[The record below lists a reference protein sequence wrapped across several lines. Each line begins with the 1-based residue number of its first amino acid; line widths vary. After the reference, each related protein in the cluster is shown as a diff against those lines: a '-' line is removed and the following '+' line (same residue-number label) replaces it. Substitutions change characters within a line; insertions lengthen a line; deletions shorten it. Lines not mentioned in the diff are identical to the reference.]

1 MITPSDLKK
10 LRDSL
15 PSNYAELLET
25 KLEKKL
31 GKEKGLSKSTI
42 YSVMNGVRHNSV
54 IIDAAIEL
62 ARETKEKLESQKEAI
77 ENL

>member
-1 MITPSDLKK
+1 MITSSDLKK

-15 PSNYAELLET
+15 PSNYAELLE
-25 KLEKKL
+25 KKI
-31 GKEKGLSKSTI
+31 GFSKSTI
-42 YSVMNGVRHNSV
+42 YSVMNGVRNNME

-62 ARETKEKLESQKEAI
+62 ARDTKEKLESQKKAI